1 MHGVAAVRCAGARHM
16 PSKAA
21 LAAGCSLIGHYRL
34 HSTQPRHR
42 ELDSDARYLDSDARY
57 IDNQSRYIVM

>member
-1 MHGVAAVRCAGARHM
+1 M

-21 LAAGCSLIGHYRL
+21 LAAGCSLIGHYTL